1 MKRKNFFLIIVF
13 ILGCSSGCSSG
24 CSFAA
29 DASFSSPLIPNS
41 SSLVPNADFAL
52 DQDHNNL
59 PDSWEHGDPNFSGR
73 GPNFSG
79 LGPNFSG
86 LGPNFSGLEPSR
98 FGWEQFPNTSSK
110 AIWIIGGQDR
120 EGEWFCRIKGIA
132 PNTDYILRFL
142 AYRDSFINKI
152 YPEVEI
158 FNQCTLLNNHCTQGG
173 WQIFELHLNSQD
185 AYPVTT
191 LKFKNRFPVKF
202 WFFFP
207 QLVPASEEPPLL
219 SNEEQKV
226 VKGKME
232 FINNINNINNIN
244 RQDNFFPIGIYGI
257 SSPQSLSE
265 IKKAG
270 FNTAIIP
277 SEGELVKIA
286 SDMEMKVIVNICS
299 GTDDPNHVSSS
310 IISLAASPALLSWYI
325 ADEPEISPNIPEALL
340 PLVKKLNHLDPVH
353 PTCVAMN
360 RAWLVSNYQMVNNLF
375 FMDEYPVPNM
385 PLTWFTESLDQAR
398 NTIGSQRLWSVVQAF
413 GGPKYQDSGWPRFP
427 TYQEI
432 RALTYL
438 SIIHGAT
445 GILYYCYP
453 DAFANKDGW
462 NNLTR
467 VISELNFL
475 YPWLTK
481 PNCTQGKN
489 SPAQGK
495 NGPAQGKNGP
505 VQGKN
510 GPAQGKNSPVQG
522 ENDHDLT
529 DLKLRMLSPYKADA
543 AGNPAIHFAL
553 KKVDDRLLLL
563 AVNTLDHSVEMSLD
577 GLPKKH
583 RLLNVLFENRKI
595 VVKEGNLQDEFD
607 PFETHIYTYP

>member
-1 MKRKNFFLIIVF
+1 MKQKNFFLIIVF
-13 ILGCSSGCSSG
+13 ILGCSLGCSSG
-24 CSFAA
+24 CPFAA
-29 DASFSSPLIPNS
+29 DASLSLPLTPNS

-59 PDSWEHGDPNFSGR
+59 PDSWEHGD
-73 GPNFSG
+73 
-79 LGPNFSG
+79 
-86 LGPNFSGLEPSR
+86 PNFSGLEPSR

-120 EGEWFCRIKGIA
+120 EGEWLCRIKGIA

-226 VKGKME
+226 VKGRME
-232 FINNINNINNIN
+232 FINNIN

-270 FNTAIIP
+270 FNTAVIP

-286 SDMEMKVIVNICS
+286 SDMEMKVIVNISS
-299 GTDDPNHVSSS
+299 GIDDPNHVSSS
-310 IISLAASPALLSWYI
+310 ITSLAASPALLSWYI

-375 FMDEYPVPNM
+375 FMDEYPFPNM

-398 NTIGSQRLWSVVQAF
+398 NIIGSQRLWSVVQAF

-453 DAFANKDGW
+453 GAFANKDDW

-489 SPAQGK
+489 GA
-495 NGPAQGKNGP
+495 
-505 VQGKN
+505 
-510 GPAQGKNSPVQG
+510 AQGKNSSTAQG
-522 ENDHDLT
+522 KNDYDLT
-529 DLKLRMLSPYKADA
+529 DLKLSMLSPYKADA
-543 AGNPAIHFAL
+543 EGNPAIHFAL

-563 AVNTLDHSVEMSLD
+563 AVNTLDHSVEMSID
-577 GLPKKH
+577 GLPQKH
-583 RLLNVLFENRKI
+583 RLLNVLFENRTI

-607 PFETHIYTYP
+607 PFETHIYIYP